1 MRHNYEIQ
9 KDGYKVDIVV
19 DVYTTDFKEVSYRI
33 VNVGIKEKGKRKFD
47 YISHRIHESYEYRR
61 RDYDEREAYAREKY
75 LEYITEEDVKN
86 ALEYAYSQMKPDISK
101 VVYRV
106 F

>member
-1 MRHNYEIQ
+1 MKYEYEFQ
-9 KDGYKVDIVV
+9 RDEKKFVV
-19 DVYTTDFKEVSYRI
+19 EVEVYTIDHRGIEYRI
-33 VNVGIKEKGKRKFD
+33 VDVGFKDKGKRKYN
-47 YISHRIHESYEYRR
+47 YISHPIHESWEYRR
-61 RDYDEREAYAREKY
+61 RDYSEREAYAREKY

>member
-1 MRHNYEIQ
+1 MRHNYEVQ
-9 KDGYKVDIVV
+9 KEGYKLDIVV
-19 DVYTTDFKEVSYRI
+19 DVYTTDHREVSYRI
-33 VNVGIKEKGKRKFD
+33 VDVGIKEKGKRKFE

-61 RDYDEREAYAREKY
+61 RDYNEREAYAKEKY
-75 LEYITEEDVKN
+75 LEHITEEDVKN

-101 VVYRV
+101 VIYRV